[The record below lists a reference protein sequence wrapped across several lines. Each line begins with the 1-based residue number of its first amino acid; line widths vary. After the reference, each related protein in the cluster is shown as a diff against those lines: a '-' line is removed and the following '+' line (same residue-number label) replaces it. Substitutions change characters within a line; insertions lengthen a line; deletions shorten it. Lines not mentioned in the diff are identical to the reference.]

1 MTEYG
6 EPVFVEVGGRK
17 TMVVPT
23 IEAELEGQKWKVKGF
38 VWLYVEAWR
47 TPEPHVYT
55 WVYKVEEKEVGVG
68 ELGSAVEAVMAAA
81 SAKAR
86 ALAEALRRD
95 AAHVREIEVS
105 GIAAY
110 VGSLPEKVRELW
122 AKG

>member
-6 EPVFVEVGGRK
+6 EPIFAEVGGRK

-38 VWLYVEAWR
+38 VWLYVEAWK

-110 VGSLPEKVRELW
+110 VGSLPERVRELW